1 MDKFLSDEERQLG
14 YVGMSDEKDK
24 IEKENDSEIKE
35 LTDKFRQIMDEG

>member
-1 MDKFLSDEERQLG
+1 
-14 YVGMSDEKDK
+14 MSDEKDK